1 MKDTKFNS
9 IQSNRVLIFVEFF
22 LNYFPVA
29 LAFLM
34 PVFFLT
40 TFTDYFEQGK
50 FVLFLA
56 GTIALAVFWVLK
68 LLLRSSVYI
77 TKSKLDVPIWLYL
90 LVFAL
95 SSILSQNPTDSL
107 FGSQL
112 RWVPSL
118 LSMVTF
124 VLYFYT
130 ISTNMRSLQ
139 AIKYSIFGFIA
150 GGTISTIVGLLT
162 YYGVKLGKD
171 SLLSSTTFN
180 LAGSIENLSLVATI
194 TFLLSL
200 SVLVNTKENL
210 NKILSLAAS
219 ILNVLLIILIG
230 HFGST
235 ILALAGVIY
244 LLLTSSIQ
252 KIKSEIS
259 IVAIISVII
268 VGLSLIPATSKLLIR
283 GNMPLEPQ
291 LSVQNSWAISATV
304 LKDRPFQ
311 GMGPNN
317 FTKVYL
323 INKPLVMNGSPY
335 WNYTFNKPYNQIMD
349 ELVSLGLLGI
359 IVGLYFYFRL
369 LEVVKNVIQKKEEF
383 TPIHQALVIPVVGIP
398 LYYFLGNA
406 NTISTFIFFH
416 FLAIFM
422 SVMAGF
428 QKTKNSEDI
437 FLSITSFSSLE
448 VSDMPEKKEKFQYF
462 AILPILGVA
471 GALGYYSSYNILG
484 EFYYRKS
491 INAALANDAYGVY
504 NNQIE
509 ARNVFPRRDSYHTAI
524 AQTNLN
530 LAITLANKKDL
541 NNQEK
546 EVIQNLISES
556 IRSARLST
564 ENLDPLNINNWLVRA
579 SVYKSLIGVTNDAD
593 QWTISA
599 LNNAITLDPANPN
612 LRLELGSIYFSK
624 QDYLTAANLFKQATQ
639 LKGDYANAHYNLAQ
653 ALKGAKIYDL
663 AISEL
668 EITKS
673 LLPANSPDIEKINTE
688 ITQIRSLGNVAG
700 ATSERK
706 SVEVLET
713 KTAET
718 KNSEEQK
725 LTKPGDSKTDASVL
739 EKVVNEKKQTDT
751 KIIEKQ

>member
-29 LAFLM
+29 LALLM

-50 FVLFLA
+50 FVLFLT
-56 GTIALAVFWVLK
+56 GTIVLAVFWVLK

-77 TKSKLDVPIWLYL
+77 TKSKLDVPIWLYI

-95 SSILSQNPTDSL
+95 SSILSSNPTDSL
-107 FGSQL
+107 FGTQL
-112 RWVPSL
+112 KWVPSL

-150 GGTISTIVGLLT
+150 GGTISTIVGLFS

-171 SLLSSTTFN
+171 SLLASSTFN
-180 LAGSIENLSLVATI
+180 LAGSIENLSLIASI
-194 TFLLSL
+194 SFLLSL
-200 SVLVNTKENL
+200 SVLINTKEKL
-210 NKILSLAAS
+210 NKFLT
-219 ILNVLLIILIG
+219 LISTIINIFLVILIG
-230 HFGST
+230 HLGS
-235 ILALAGVIY
+235 IIVASIGVIY
-244 LLLTSSIQ
+244 LLLTSNLQ
-252 KIKSEIS
+252 KIKSELS
-259 IVAIISVII
+259 IVGIITLVVVSF
-268 VGLSLIPATSKLLIR
+268 SLIPATSKLILR
-283 GNMPLEPQ
+283 NNLPLEPQ
-291 LSVQNSWAISATV
+291 LSIENSWAISASV

-317 FTKVYL
+317 FSKVFL
-323 INKPLVMNGSPY
+323 LNKPLSMNGSQF
-335 WNYTFNKPYNQIMD
+335 WNYTFTKPYNQVMD

-359 IVGLYFYFRL
+359 IVGIYFYYRL
-369 LEVVKNVIQKKEEF
+369 FEVIKSVIQKKEEF
-383 TPIHQALVIPVVGIP
+383 TPIHQALILPVAAIPT
-398 LYYFLGNA
+398 YYLFGNA
-406 NTISTFIFFH
+406 NTVSTFIFFH

-428 QKTKNSEDI
+428 QKSKNSEDI
-437 FLSITSFSSLE
+437 FITITSFSSLE
-448 VSDMPEKKEKFQYF
+448 VSDTPERKEKFQYF

-471 GALGYYSSYNILG
+471 GTLGYYSSYNMLG
-484 EFYYRKS
+484 EFYFRKS
-491 INAALANDAYGVY
+491 INAAVTNDAYGVY

-509 ARNVFPRRDSYHTAI
+509 ARNIFPRRDSYHTAI

-541 NNQEK
+541 TSQEK

-612 LRLELGSIYFSK
+612 LRLELGSIYFAK

-663 AISEL
+663 AINEL

-673 LLPANSPDIEKINTE
+673 LLPANSTDIEKINTE
-688 ITQIRSLGNVAG
+688 INQIKSLNNVAG
-700 ATSERK
+700 ANTERK

-713 KTAET
+713 KTSESKT
-718 KNSEEQK
+718 IEEQV
-725 LTKPGDSKTDASVL
+725 LTKPGENKTDTTVL
-739 EKVVNEKKQTDT
+739 EKIVNDKKQTETTD
-751 KIIEKQ
+751 KIKN

>member
-50 FVLFLA
+50 FVLFLT

-77 TKSKLDVPIWLYL
+77 TKSKLDVPLWMYI
-90 LVFAL
+90 LVFGL
-95 SSILSQNPTDSL
+95 SSVLSLYPTDSL
-107 FGSQL
+107 FGTQL

-118 LSMVTF
+118 LSLVTF

-139 AIKYSIFGFIA
+139 AIKYSVFAFIA
-150 GGTISTIVGLLT
+150 GGTLSTIVGLFS
-162 YYGVKLGKD
+162 YYGIKLGKD
-171 SLLSSTTFN
+171 SLFASQGFN
-180 LAGSIENLSLVATI
+180 LAGSVENLTLIAAI

-200 SVLVNTKENL
+200 SVLINTKEKL
-210 NKILSLAAS
+210 NKTLTLVSSL
-219 ILNVLLIILIG
+219 LNIFLVILINNLA
-230 HFGST
+230 ST
-235 ILALAGVIY
+235 VLVVLGVIY
-244 LLLTSSIQ
+244 LVVTSNIS
-252 KIKSEIS
+252 KIKTELS
-259 IVAIISVII
+259 IVGISVL
-268 VGLSLIPATSKLLIR
+268 VVLGLLFIPATSKLLVR
-283 GNMPLEPQ
+283 SNLNLEPQ
-291 LSVQNSWAISATV
+291 LSVQNSWSISASV

-311 GMGPNN
+311 GMGPNT

-323 INKPLVMNGSPY
+323 LNKPASMNSSEY
-335 WNYTFNKPYNQIMD
+335 WNYTFTKPYNQMME
-349 ELVSLGLLGI
+349 ELVSLGILGI
-359 IVGLYFYFRL
+359 IVGIYFYFRL
-369 LEVVKNVIQKKEEF
+369 FEIIKSVVTKKEEF
-383 TPIHQALVIPVVGIP
+383 TPIHQALIIPVVGIP
-398 LYYFLGNA
+398 VYYFFGNA

-422 SVMAGF
+422 SVIAGY
-428 QKTKNSEDI
+428 QKSKNSEDI
-437 FLSITSFSSLE
+437 FITITSFSSIE
-448 VSDMPEKKEKFQYF
+448 VSDTPEKKEKFQYF
-462 AILPILGVA
+462 AILPILGIA
-471 GALGYYSSYNILG
+471 GALGYYSSYNVLG
-484 EFYYRKS
+484 EYYFRKS
-491 INAALANDAYGVY
+491 INSALTNDAYGVY

-509 ARNVFPRRDSYHTAI
+509 ARNIFPRRDAYHTAI

-541 NNQEK
+541 NAQEK

-556 IRSARLST
+556 IRSARLAT
-564 ENLDPLNINNWLVRA
+564 ENLDPLNLNNWVIRA

-599 LNNAITLDPANPN
+599 LNNAISLDPANPN

-639 LKGDYANAHYNLAQ
+639 LKGDYANAHYNFAQ

-663 AISEL
+663 AINEL

-673 LLPANSPDIEKINTE
+673 LLPANSGDIQKINEE
-688 ITQIRSLGNVAG
+688 INTIKALGNVAG
-700 ATSERK
+700 ANTERK

-713 KTAET
+713 KNTNTSNENQT
-718 KNSEEQK
+718 
-725 LTKPGDSKTDASVL
+725 LTKPDEKKTDSSVL
-739 EKVVNEKKQTDT
+739 EKVVNDKQEVKKEVQ
-751 KIIEKQ
+751 K